1 MDWQWIR
8 VWDRVHTQQVPLV
21 LEEEDSSEEDGSL
34 VEGVESLQQETG
46 RQGSL
51 VREGQGGSLAAVEM
65 VAGDVDVHQQEDGD
79 ETVEQQGVI
88 RPEQRSYPPLRRWP
102 RISDSQLLMR
112 DEVNEVG
119 ADEEDAESL
128 NVPAEDVIQGPGSGQ
143 GEPRRG
149 RGRGGRRGGQGRRP
163 GRARGSSPGV
173 SGGTRSG
180 RRFRRT

>member
-34 VEGVESLQQETG
+34 VEGVESLQQENG

-102 RISDSQLLMR
+102 RVSDSQLLMR
-112 DEVNEVG
+112 DEVDEVG
-119 ADEEDAESL
+119 AESL
-128 NVPAEDVIQGPGSGQ
+128 NVPAEDVIRGPESGQ

-149 RGRGGRRGGQGRRP
+149 RGRGGRRGGPGRRP
-163 GRARGSSPGV
+163 GRARGSSTEV